1 LEFIRSYRLCDRAV
15 PAPVL
20 LTQTCAAFKCRPT
33 TFTQKMRRW
42 LHDAF
47 EQEYRWL
54 YSRVIPGVEVEALSW
69 VLLLS
74 VPPPAQTSAPAPS
87 PQPYTPAPAK
97 LRPLFAPDSGE
108 FIVVAIHQ
116 RRDLRPGALIPGPAV
131 IAEDET
137 STVVSRLFD
146 AKIDRFGYIE
156 LTRRSD

>member
-1 LEFIRSYRLCDRAV
+1 MALPTRS
-15 PAPVL
+15 
-20 LTQTCAAFKCRPT
+20 
-33 TFTQKMRRW
+33 
-42 LHDAF
+42 LHDEDAALLHAAF
-47 EQEYRWL
+47 EQEYRRL

-74 VPPPAQTSAPAPS
+74 APPPSQAD
-87 PQPYTPAPAK
+87 TPAPPPEPYGPAPAS

-108 FIVVAIHQ
+108 FIDVAIHQ

-156 LTRRSD
+156 LIRRSD